1 MAESLEV
8 VEREAEWYSLYVRKL
23 RSQFSRRDYFLLL
36 KDFLVKKFGEQ
47 RLREFGQVEDAL
59 YFVVDRDT
67 LLLLEGFVKE
77 YINFAKGR
85 GHYYEDYVKKMEDEF
100 YGIISSYAKH
110 RRDTYLLEVAIRKF
124 LIHSSPDEEILG
136 SIIGAFN
143 SVLSSVKES
152 LRKSKVELESFVS
165 SFISRGIFLKIPLEG
180 INFKSF
186 AKRVGKD
193 KQWIVD
199 ILIDYSNDLKWEP
212 VNVERRKKLNLDLTG
227 NETDRLRKRLLDFLT
242 TMKNELEEKI
252 PPVYV
257 VDRLSRLESTLRV
270 HMGAARGLLYAQEE
284 AKEDFVSQDFH
295 VPRILGYIGFDA
307 NSFIPSQVKD
317 KIEKDIEK
325 GKYELPEEYS
335 QKRIFKKVYDFDRI
349 WREFQKF
356 YLNVL
361 EPTIYHKIIEEMI
374 ELWPVPSVKKTT
386 IEEARWVGLKA
397 RTGDVIFVPPRNI
410 GVEKKRVDLE
420 LYRLGNVV
428 SVLIYDIRGSTFMGE
443 KLRNARKEE
452 EIRRK
457 FQERL
462 IRVAEHYGGFPL
474 KDTGDGG
481 IIFFSGN
488 SHELFEKF
496 QEIRLGE
503 TPDYSVKLYPSRY
516 AARQAVF
523 CARDMVKEAENFVKE
538 NLENYKEWFK
548 SVEGVELQFRGIT
561 YEKLPPSFRKI
572 FQIGVGVA
580 SGDPETDLSFNI
592 NAFGEPDIT
601 GNLVRYANTYSKAK
615 EKEGSVIMIDART
628 TLSFL
633 LSLEKFEEF
642 DVDTKIDDVGFQS
655 NVSLLLTEMERW
667 FHGFHG
673 KYHVEKYGIGIMKV
687 VERLYRKIDR
697 HEDVEVKEEGF
708 EGLIRPE
715 KAFKDIKSGRLFALY
730 KIIPKGG

>member
-1 MAESLEV
+1 MAKALEV
-8 VEREAEWYSLYVRKL
+8 VEREAEWYSRYVRKL

-47 RLREFGQVEDAL
+47 RLREFGQAEDTL
-59 YFVVDRDT
+59 YFVIDRDT
-67 LLLLEGFVKE
+67 LLLLDGFVKE

-85 GHYYEDYVKKMEDEF
+85 GSYYDDYVKKLEDEL
-100 YGIISSYAKH
+100 YCIISSYAKH
-110 RRDTYLLEVAIRKF
+110 RRDTYLLEVAFRKF
-124 LIHSSPDEEILG
+124 LIHSSPDEEMLG

-143 SVLSSVKES
+143 NVLTSVKES
-152 LRKSKVELESFVS
+152 LRNNKVDLESFVS
-165 SFISRGIFLKIPLEG
+165 SFISRGIFLKNPLEG
-180 INFKSF
+180 INFKGFS
-186 AKRVGKD
+186 KRVGKD
-193 KQWIVD
+193 RQWIVD
-199 ILIDYSNDLKWEP
+199 ILIDYSNDLSWEP
-212 VNVERRKKLNLDLTG
+212 VNIERRKTLNLDLTG
-227 NETDRLRKRLLDFLT
+227 NETDRLRKRLLDFLS
-242 TMKNELEEKI
+242 TMRKELEEKM

-270 HMGAARGLLYAQEE
+270 HMGAARGLLYMQEE
-284 AKEDFVSQDFH
+284 EKEDLVSQDFH

-317 KIEKDIEK
+317 KIAKDIEK
-325 GKYELPEEYS
+325 GKYEVPEAYS

-349 WREFQKF
+349 WREFQNF
-356 YLNVL
+356 YLNVF

-374 ELWPVPSVKKTT
+374 ELWPVPAVKKTT
-386 IEEARWVGLKA
+386 MEEARWVGLKA
-397 RTGDVIFVPPRNI
+397 RTGDVIFVPPRSSEL
-410 GVEKKRVDLE
+410 EKKRVDLE

-496 QEIRLGE
+496 QKIRLGD

-523 CARDMVKEAENFVKE
+523 CARDMVKEAESFVKE

-548 SVEGVELQFRGIT
+548 SVEGVELQFKGIT

-615 EKEGSVIMIDART
+615 EKEGSVIMVDART

-642 DVDTKIDDVGFQS
+642 DVDTRIDDMGFQS

-667 FHGFHG
+667 FQGFHG

-687 VERLYRKIDR
+687 IERLYRKIDR
-697 HEDVEVKEEGF
+697 HEDVEVKEEDF

-715 KAFKDIKSGRLFALY
+715 KAFRDIKSGRLFALY